1 MNLQLNYEKSG
12 RYIFICICF
21 YILRL
26 YFTKLLIF
34 KLIKFTVEII
44 GYIIYNNLDIG
55 IYVKAREDYAFFKRY
70 RYRLGYLKYKGS

>member
-1 MNLQLNYEKSG
+1 MTRRQIQS
-12 RYIFICICF
+12 ICCLYLLLHIA
-21 YILRL
+21 I

-44 GYIIYNNLDIG
+44 GFIIYNNLDIG

-70 RYRLGYLKYKGS
+70 RYRLRYLKYKGS